1 MSDPNLDKLVI
12 QSDWL
17 LCDPIKQERDM
28 GGLSVPVGY
37 EEKTQMAKVI
47 KAGEKAKTPVGS
59 LVYFNRYA
67 SIILE
72 WKDSELLV
80 LKDEDIIMYEK
91 SS

>member
-47 KAGEKAKTPVGS
+47 KAGEKAKTPVG
-59 LVYFNRYA
+59 VVAIFNRYA
-67 SIILE
+67 SIEIE
-72 WKDSELLV
+72 WQDKKLLV
-80 LKDEDIIMYEK
+80 LKDEDIIMYYEE
-91 SS
+91 